1 VAASRPAEA
10 AFGSVQSQLLE
21 DDGPHMTSR
30 SHSERDCVEIVRTV
44 LDWLDEADRPDPAA
58 KTLDDV
64 FSLLA
69 DQRRRLLLSV
79 MRSYGEEVT
88 LPDAAEE
95 VAARETGHTVRNISA
110 ERVKEVY
117 LSLYHD
123 HLPRLVDAGL
133 LEYDQ
138 ERDLVAPAS
147 I

>member
-1 VAASRPAEA
+1 VAASRPVEA
-10 AFGSVQSQLLE
+10 AFGSVQSHLLE
-21 DDGPHMTSR
+21 NDGSHMTSR

-58 KTLDDV
+58 KTLDD

-138 ERDLVAPAS
+138 ERDLVAPAT